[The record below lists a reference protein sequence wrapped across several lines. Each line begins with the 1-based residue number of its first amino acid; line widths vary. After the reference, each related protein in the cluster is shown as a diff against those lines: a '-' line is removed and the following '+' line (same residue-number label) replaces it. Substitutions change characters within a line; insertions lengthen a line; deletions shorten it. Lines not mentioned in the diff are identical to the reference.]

1 MSMKGYKK
9 LAQGPDHDLS
19 LATEQEGQSNEYGH
33 GAERTASS
41 TDSNNPANGQCDP
54 STATNADP
62 TTTTTNNSGTMLSL
76 DMDVGE
82 PLIVDTPMN
91 RFRHTLFGKK
101 KALLVGCAAVLIGIV
116 MLSLTVAKFSGHNVA
131 GDSPYEQ
138 LISPDSFDSK
148 PVDSDPVGFDP
159 VDSDPVDSKLAHLVQ
174 SRLSSIS
181 FDSPTSPESKAL
193 DWMVNVDEF
202 DQTAVSDDRLVQRF
216 AMVTMVYSMGLD
228 WKSGMLTSE
237 SVCTW
242 GYAVFDEWSCN
253 NDGVLDTIW
262 VAKDALEISSLPA
275 AIWLLTGLTT
285 LDLWGGSLTGT
296 IPTKIGLLTGLTTL
310 DISDNYLTGTIPTEI
325 GLLSGL
331 RSLYLGTNDLT
342 GSIPTEIG
350 LFTSLRSL
358 YLGTNDLTGTI
369 PTEIALLTSLRVLHL
384 FNNTLTGS
392 IPTEIGLLTGLEKL
406 YLYNNTLTESIPTE
420 IGLLTGLEALYLG
433 TNDLTGTIP
442 TEIWLLTSLIYL
454 DIADNRLTGTIPI
467 EICDEPYNSFQVDC
481 DKITCSC
488 CIGEG
493 GYSCPAN

>member
-1 MSMKGYKK
+1 MSTKGYKK
-9 LAQGPDHDLS
+9 LAQGPDHHLS
-19 LATEQEGQSNEYGH
+19 LETEQEGQPNEYGH
-33 GAERTASS
+33 GSERTSS
-41 TDSNNPANGQCDP
+41 SSADSNNPANGQSDP
-54 STATNADP
+54 STTTNVDP
-62 TTTTTNNSGTMLSL
+62 TTTTNDNSGTMLSFE
-76 DMDVGE
+76 MDLGE
-82 PLIVDTPMN
+82 PLVVETRMD
-91 RFRHTLFGKK
+91 RFRRTLLNKK
-101 KALLVGCAAVLIGIV
+101 RTLLVGCAAVLLGIV
-116 MLSLTVAKFSGHNVA
+116 MLSLTVMKFKRHQQITLSLREN
-131 GDSPYEQ
+131 
-138 LISPDSFDSK
+138 
-148 PVDSDPVGFDP
+148 
-159 VDSDPVDSKLAHLVQ
+159 LAHLVQ
-174 SRLSSIS
+174 SQLASIS

-193 DWMVNVDEF
+193 DWMVNVDGF
-202 DQTAVSDDRLVQRF
+202 DYKAVSDDRLIQRF
-216 AMVTMVYSMGLD
+216 AVAAMAYSMGLD
-228 WKSGMLTSE
+228 RKRGMLTSE

-275 AIWLLTGLTT
+275 AIWLLTGLTTLNFADNGCTGTIPSEIGLLTGLTT